1 MSASSLHRESADSLI
16 LLRAIEINGAKLL
29 FFVYRCDGTFTFVV
43 DREGWMYLLG
53 ISGDNIAYVTQA
65 SDSFVMLLKNG
76 HEIRGRISNENFGHI
91 EEILYLDVDEMNL
104 RHLNIT
110 KARERVDVK
119 FNLKDRYFI
128 SLHRFVESLSRDI
141 IGCLLP
147 SKFPPFRPDPL
158 ENCYDALQLQQC
170 SDDQRKALA
179 SIVASPLGSPPV
191 LVTGP
196 FGTGKTR
203 ILAIAAHYFLQ
214 NQTRQTSILVCTQQ
228 HASADAFL
236 ACLQNLFISIP
247 GKAVVA
253 RVTNRPQSQAGKNK
267 GGSTY
272 SAVQRCTYSTYEFV
286 SEFTRKPPTHE
297 RPYLV
302 ITTCQTAHSL
312 KKREFFFSHI
322 LVDEVAQM
330 REAEAI
336 APLCLANRAT
346 KIVLAGDKQQ
356 VIVKMA
362 VVMI

>member
-1 MSASSLHRESADSLI
+1 
-16 LLRAIEINGAKLL
+16 
-29 FFVYRCDGTFTFVV
+29 
-43 DREGWMYLLG
+43 MYLLG

-65 SDSFVMLLKNG
+65 SDSFVMWLKNG
-76 HEIRGRISNENFGHI
+76 REIRGEISSENFGHT
-91 EEILYLDVDEMNL
+91 EEILYLDVDEANL
-104 RHLNIT
+104 QYLNIT
-110 KARERVDVK
+110 KAREYEGQVDVK
-119 FNLKDRYFI
+119 FNLKDRYFT

-179 SIVASPLGSPPV
+179 SIVASPVGGSPV

-214 NQTRQTSILVCTQQ
+214 HRTRQTSILVCTQQ
-228 HASADAFL
+228 HVSADAFL
-236 ACLQNLFISIP
+236 TCVKTLLISIS

-253 RVTNRPQSQAGKNK
+253 RVTNRPQSQARKNK

-312 KKREFFFSHI
+312 KKRELFFSHI

-356 VIVKMA
+356 VYIHVCAIVKTA

>member
-1 MSASSLHRESADSLI
+1 MSI
-16 LLRAIEINGAKLL
+16 FCL
-29 FFVYRCDGTFTFVV
+29 FTLNRYDGTFTFVV

-53 ISGDNIAYVTQA
+53 ISCDNIAYVTQA

-76 HEIRGRISNENFGHI
+76 REIRGRISSENFTHI
-91 EEILYLDVDEMNL
+91 EEILYLDVDEINL
-104 RHLNIT
+104 QHLNIT
-110 KARERVDVK
+110 KVREYEGQVDVK
-119 FNLKDRYFI
+119 FNLTDRYFI
-128 SLHRFVESLSRDI
+128 SLHRFVKSLSRDI
-141 IGCLLP
+141 IGCLLT
-147 SKFPPFRPDPL
+147 SKFPPFCPDPL
-158 ENCYDALQLQQC
+158 ENCYDALQLQEC

-179 SIVASPLGSPPV
+179 SIVASPVGGPPV

-196 FGTGKTR
+196 FGTGKTQ

-228 HASADAFL
+228 HVSADAFL
-236 ACLQNLFISIP
+236 TCVKSLLISIS
-247 GKAVVA
+247 GKVVVA
-253 RVTNRPQSQAGKNK
+253 RVTNRPQFQAGKK

-272 SAVQRCTYSTYEFV
+272 SAGQRCTYSTEEFV

-297 RPYLV
+297 QPYLV

-312 KKREFFFSHI
+312 KKRLPREFFFSHI

-336 APLCLANRAT
+336 APLCLANRET

-356 VIVKMA
+356 VCIHVC
-362 VVMI
+362 VYC

>member
-1 MSASSLHRESADSLI
+1 
-16 LLRAIEINGAKLL
+16 
-29 FFVYRCDGTFTFVV
+29 
-43 DREGWMYLLG
+43 MYLLG

-76 HEIRGRISNENFGHI
+76 REIWGEISSENFAHI
-91 EEILYLDVDEMNL
+91 DEILYLDVDEINL
-104 RHLNIT
+104 QHLNII
-110 KARERVDVK
+110 KAREYEGQVDVK
-119 FNLKDRYFI
+119 FNLTDRYFN
-128 SLHRFVESLSRDI
+128 SLHRFVKSLSRDI

-158 ENCYDALQLQQC
+158 EDCYDALQLKEC
-170 SDDQRKALA
+170 SDDQRNALA

-196 FGTGKTR
+196 FGTGKTQ

-214 NQTRQTSILVCTQQ
+214 HRTRQTSILVCTQQ
-228 HASADAFL
+228 HVSADAFL
-236 ACLQNLFISIP
+236 ACLQNLFISIS
-247 GKAVVA
+247 GKAVVV
-253 RVTNRPQSQAGKNK
+253 RVTNRPQFQAGKK
-267 GGSTY
+267 GGGAF
-272 SAVQRCTYSTYEFV
+272 SAGKKCTRTTDEFV
-286 SEFTRKPPTHE
+286 SEFTRKPPAHE

-312 KKREFFFSHI
+312 KKRLPREFFFSHI

-336 APLCLANRAT
+336 SPLCLANTET

-356 VIVKMA
+356 VHNYTKS
-362 VVMI
+362 

>member
-1 MSASSLHRESADSLI
+1 
-16 LLRAIEINGAKLL
+16 
-29 FFVYRCDGTFTFVV
+29 
-43 DREGWMYLLG
+43 MYLLG

-65 SDSFVMLLKNG
+65 SDSFVMWLKNG
-76 HEIRGRISNENFGHI
+76 REIQGEISSENFAHI
-91 EEILYLDVDEMNL
+91 EEVLYLDVDEAKL
-104 RHLNIT
+104 QYLNIT
-110 KARERVDVK
+110 KVREYEGQVDVK

-158 ENCYDALQLQQC
+158 ENCYDALRLQEC

-179 SIVASPLGSPPV
+179 SIVASPVGGPPV

-214 NQTRQTSILVCTQQ
+214 HRTRQTSILVCTQQ
-228 HASADAFL
+228 HVSADAFL
-236 ACLQNLFISIP
+236 TCVKSLLISIS

-253 RVTNRPQSQAGKNK
+253 RVTNRPQFQAGKK

-272 SAVQRCTYSTYEFV
+272 SAGQRCTYSTEEFV
-286 SEFTRKPPTHE
+286 LEFTRKPPTQE

-312 KKREFFFSHI
+312 KRWLPREFFFSHI
-322 LVDEVAQM
+322 LVEVAQM

-336 APLCLANRAT
+336 APLCLANRET

-356 VIVKMA
+356 VHIHVYYMCI
-362 VVMI
+362 MPDC